1 MNYIKNTT
9 LFLIGIA
16 IVLLGA
22 SVIIF
27 DYPQIQFF
35 EEMGPESFS
44 LLDQETKNIFERLV
58 VELYVGVGIVA
69 LGLFTMIVS
78 VLKNSKRKPN

>member
-16 IVLLGA
+16 IVLLG
-22 SVIIF
+22 SFVIIF
-27 DYPQIQFF
+27 DYPQIHFF
-35 EEMGPESFS
+35 KEMGPESFY

-58 VELYVGVGIVA
+58 IELYVGVGIVA
-69 LGLFTMIVS
+69 LGLFTLVVS
-78 VLKNSKRKPN
+78 VLK

>member
-16 IVLLGA
+16 IVLLGS